1 MKCLSLIFIFIF
13 CFFYNANSQLYYSYS
28 SPTPYSIKIENN
40 IFLYKNK
47 YIEIIPISKHEFK
60 KYLKINNN
68 ICKLNLK
75 AL

>member
-1 MKCLSLIFIFIF
+1 MKYLSLIYIFIL
-13 CFFYNANSQLYYSYS
+13 CFFYNANSQLYNSYS
-28 SPTPYSIKIENN
+28 FPTPDPIKIENN
-40 IFLYKNK
+40 KFIYNNNN
-47 YIEIIPISKHEFK
+47 IEISPIAKHEFK